1 MPPESR
7 TRHFMRLRIA
17 DLGLRIGWE
26 WGVGIG
32 DWGMRIGE
40 CGMDGEDED
49 EEDEED
55 EEEEV

>member
-40 CGMDGEDED
+40 CGMDGEDE
-49 EEDEED
+49 ED
-55 EEEEV
+55 EEEEEEEV